1 MMPQN
6 YRQLRSALCW
16 LVLAVAAAVAAP
28 PGGTQASP
36 PTTGHTDPAR
46 RPEPVEYRDEL
57 GRRVLLRGVPQ
68 RIVSLAPSLTETLF
82 ALGLGDRV
90 AGVTNYCD
98 YPPEASTRPR
108 VGGPINP
115 DLEQIV
121 SLHPD
126 VVLATRSINRHET
139 VTALDRLGVAVY
151 TTDPRTVE
159 DVVASTRRLGQLL
172 GAEERGDALAAS
184 LDERLA
190 ELAHRLAG
198 HAPRRVFFVVWTDPI
213 ISTGPHTFLADAL
226 RHAGAES
233 VVKSDQDWPQ
243 INIEEILRQEPDYLV
258 FTAAHPDDAQS
269 TINEVRKRPG
279 WSSLAAVRAD
289 HFVVVSDALARP
301 APRMVDAIEELAH
314 KVHAD
319 LFPAAPAPAGA
330 RPAAPRG
337 AL

>member
-1 MMPQN
+1 MRQN
-6 YRQLRSALCW
+6 YWQLRSALCW
-16 LVLAVAAAVAAP
+16 LVLAAAAAVAAP
-28 PGGTQASP
+28 LGGTQASP
-36 PTTGHTDPAR
+36 PAAGHTDPAR
-46 RPEPVEYRDEL
+46 PSEPAEYRDEL

-98 YPPEASTRPR
+98 YPPEALTRPR

-126 VVLATRSINRHET
+126 VVLATRSINRQET
-139 VTALDRLGVAVY
+139 VTALDRLGIAVY

-159 DVVASTRRLGQLL
+159 DMVASTRRLGQLL
-172 GAEERGDALAAS
+172 GAEERGNTLAAS

-190 ELAHRLAG
+190 ELARRLAG

-233 VVKSDQDWPQ
+233 VVTSDQDWPQ

-314 KVHAD
+314 KLHAD
-319 LFPAAPAPAGA
+319 LFPAAPAPTGA
-330 RPAAPRG
+330 HPAAPRG
-337 AL
+337 LL